1 MYDIIIRG
9 ARVLDGT
16 GNPAYHAD
24 VAVKDGKIAR
34 IGQRLSG
41 AEQVI
46 DAAGQVLAPGFINAH
61 SHQDMVLEED
71 PLCACELEQGI
82 TTFISGMCGESPA
95 PISRRFEEEC
105 LRAAGVGRVSPESLA
120 ARYDMGDYFRF
131 LDRPWGANAAFLVG
145 HGNLRAAVSGYADR
159 KLTPGELE
167 EMKTLLRRCME
178 AGALGVSFGLIYP
191 PGSYADTDELT
202 EVCRVVAEMGGVFTV
217 HMRSENSGL
226 IEATDEMLRVA
237 KASGARCVIS
247 HHKATGGKMNWNK
260 TAATLSMMRQAVE
273 EGYDVFC
280 DQYPYT
286 ASSTGLNTNIPDSM
300 HALGTDE
307 LVRRLTD
314 PAQREA
320 LRPVICGK
328 KSSHER
334 FSYTMIGN
342 CATRPEYNGRML
354 NDIADELGVDPY
366 DLQCDLLAEN
376 RLNVTGIFH
385 SMCEEDVERVM
396 RWDRAMFGTDGSG
409 KPQGKVGHPRLYA
422 SFPRILGRYVR
433 ERGVIT
439 LENAIRKMCYLPAM
453 VYGFS
458 TKGLIREG
466 MDADLVVF
474 DPETIIDRA
483 TYAHPELD
491 NEGISCVLVN
501 GQVAVQDGKATGALA
516 GRTLLRRHD

>member
-16 GNPAYHAD
+16 GNPAFHAD

-34 IGQRLSG
+34 VGPHFSG
-41 AEQVI
+41 AERII
-46 DAAGQVLAPGFINAH
+46 DAAGQVLAPGFINVH
-61 SHQDMVLEED
+61 SHQDMALERD

-82 TTFISGMCGESPA
+82 TTFVGGMCGESPA
-95 PISRRFEEEC
+95 PISEKYEEAG
-105 LRAAGVGRVSPESLA
+105 LRAAGGGAISHESLA
-120 ARYDMGDYFRF
+120 ARRDMGAYFRF
-131 LDRPWGANAAFLVG
+131 LNRPCGVNTAFLTG

-159 KLTPGELE
+159 KLTAAELE
-167 EMKTLLRRCME
+167 EMKSLLRRCMK

-191 PGSYADTDELT
+191 PGSYADTDELIQ
-202 EVCRVVAEMGGVFTV
+202 VARVAAELGGVFTV

-247 HHKATGGKMNWNK
+247 HHKATGGRLNWNK
-260 TAATLSMMRQAVE
+260 TAATLSMMQRAAD
-273 EGYDVFC
+273 EGLDIFC

-286 ASSTGLNTNIPDSM
+286 ASSTGLDTNIPGPL

-314 PAQREA
+314 PAGRAA
-320 LRPVICGK
+320 LRPAICGN
-328 KSSHER
+328 KSSRER
-334 FSYTMIGN
+334 FSFTMIGN
-342 CATRPEYNGRML
+342 CRTHPEYNGRML

-366 DLQCDLLAEN
+366 DLHCGLLAEN

-396 RWDRAMFGTDGSG
+396 RWDRAMFGTDGASRAAG
-409 KPQGKVGHPRLYA
+409 KIGHPRIYA

-433 ERGVIT
+433 ERRVIT
-439 LENAIRKMCYLPAM
+439 LENAIRKMCCLPAM
-453 VYGFS
+453 VYGFH

-466 MDADLVVF
+466 MDADLVIF

-491 NEGISCVLVN
+491 NEGISYVMVN
-501 GQVAVQDGKATGALA
+501 GRIAVEDGKATGVLA
-516 GRTLLRRHD
+516 GRRLLRRHD